1 MSVISGTSFTK
12 SIWMNDAR
20 DYRIYNMRITKM
32 HRQSQKV
39 ISKMHLIYVVEVNQS
54 YLLLYQF
61 VKTM

>member
-1 MSVISGTSFTK
+1 MSVISGTSITK